1 MFPLL
6 RDSAA
11 RAIDL
16 AIEFAT
22 LGEYRLASPA
32 GRQIAPAGPAL
43 RGARRVEPAGR
54 RAGAPVRSPQALPAL
69 PAAAPARVARL
80 VVPGT
85 RAAQLAQAPPPD
97 PVTRVEL
104 GAVVPPPHADTGR
117 LRPLPARRA
126 ARTRAG
132 AVDQP
137 VQPCKSPRR

>member
-32 GRQIAPAGPAL
+32 GRPIAPAGPAL

-54 RAGAPVRSPQALPAL
+54 RGGAPVRSPAALP
-69 PAAAPARVARL
+69 VARL
-80 VVPGT
+80 VTPGT

-97 PVTRVEL
+97 PATRVEV
-104 GAVVPPPHADTGR
+104 GPAAVPASPPHADTGR
-117 LRPLPARRA
+117 LRPLPTRRP
-126 ARTRAG
+126 ARTRG
-132 AVDQP
+132 GSVEQP
-137 VQPCKSPRR
+137 PQPCQTTRR